1 MVWLRGFYIHPKGRC
16 SGRGQQNFADTWVSF
31 AGVTVLLLFKSDGF
45 EAQTPDYSLGFKDC
59 ERAIISSDLKQILGF
74 RFSDFGGPLLPHNY
88 SFNDLIV
95 CLSSVY
101 SNLYSLYFLCKWDR
115 EGDSAL

>member
-45 EAQTPDYSLGFKDC
+45 EAQTPEYSLGFKDC
-59 ERAIISSDLKQILGF
+59 ERAIISSDLKKILGF
-74 RFSDFGGPLLPHNY
+74 RFSGFGDHFYHTIIHLM
-88 SFNDLIV
+88 V
-95 CLSSVY
+95 
-101 SNLYSLYFLCKWDR
+101 SLFVSHLCILTYT
-115 EGDSAL
+115 AYIFV